1 MKLDTKL
8 IKETKE
14 LKNNVFVGSQLI
26 SFDDDETVAIVTIL
40 NEEMEELGDRSFG
53 IDLNT
58 FRLLKSLEECDIEYD
73 DFSNQLIIKI
83 GKNKKYKTKTIK
95 QSIPAL
101 IESEFTGNIVI
112 DGYKLQTAKSFT
124 ATTESRPI
132 LTGVA
137 ITNNKNIYASDSYKA
152 YRYLASNEEPITTIV
167 VPSLY
172 LSLINCNKDVEI
184 SYSDKV
190 ICVVEE
196 NRFTYGRLLSGE
208 YPLKPINSFFDNNVL
223 IDINKLDF
231 QYDDILENIN
241 LSKNVGD
248 DNGKI
253 KPRLLLEGTYFKVE
267 SASIYEAN
275 IKVSWN
281 EERKGYHLLFDLTL
295 AKELFQF
302 AKKLNGNIYIKEMG
316 TASQLIIVNQQES
329 MLYCSLRG

>member
-14 LKNNVFVGSQLI
+14 LKNNVFIGSQLI

-40 NEEMEELGDRSFG
+40 NEEMEELGDKSFG

-58 FRLLKSLEECDIEYD
+58 FRLLKSLDECDIEYD
-73 DFSNQLIIKI
+73 DFSNQLIIKF

-101 IESEFTGNIVI
+101 IESEFTENIVI
-112 DGYKLQTAKSFT
+112 DGYKLQIAKSFT
-124 ATTESRPI
+124 ATNESRPI

-152 YRYLASNEEPITTIV
+152 YRYLASNEEAITTIV
-167 VPSLY
+167 VPTLY
-172 LSLINCNKDVEI
+172 LNLIDCNRQVEL
-184 SYSDKV
+184 SYNNNV

-196 NRFTYGRLLSGE
+196 NRFTYGRLLAGE
-208 YPLKPINSFFDNNVL
+208 YPLKPINSFFDNSVL
-223 IDINKLDF
+223 VNRNKLEF
-231 QYDDILENIN
+231 EYDDILENIN
-241 LSKNVGD
+241 LSRNVGD

-253 KPRLLLEGTYFKVE
+253 KPRLLLDGTYFKVE
-267 SASIYEAN
+267 GSSVYEAN
-275 IKVSWN
+275 IKVNWN
-281 EERKGYHLLFDLTL
+281 EERKSFHLLFDLML
-295 AKELFQF
+295 AKEMFQF
-302 AKKLNGNIYIKEMG
+302 AKKLNGDIYIKEMG
-316 TASQLIIVNQQES
+316 SASQLIIVNQQES